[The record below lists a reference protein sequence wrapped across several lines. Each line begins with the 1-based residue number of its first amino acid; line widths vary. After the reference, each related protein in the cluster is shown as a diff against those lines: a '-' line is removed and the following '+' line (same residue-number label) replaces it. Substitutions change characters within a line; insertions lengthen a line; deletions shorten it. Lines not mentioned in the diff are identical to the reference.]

1 MDKMNII
8 RFMSSKNFS
17 FIREYKLREGILN
30 RIEVLDFEE
39 DINSTLRP
47 SIQVRY
53 DKKTKTYSYYFE
65 KNYNKTKYHGY
76 CKNIVRLRALK
87 NSITDT
93 VNEIKTV
100 TNN

>member
-53 DKKTKTYSYYFE
+53 DKKNKTYSYYFE
-65 KNYNKTKYHGY
+65 KNNNITKYHGY
-76 CKNIVRLRALK
+76 CKNIVGLRDLK